1 MEKNGISKNMAAF
14 EKVFEDLDVQTADM
28 TGAISSATATSAD
41 QDAVTQLLQQM
52 QSEQAM
58 SAGLGMGEVN

>member
-14 EKVFEDLDVQTADM
+14 EKVFEDLDVQTADL

-41 QDAVTQLLQQM
+41 QDAVNQLLQQM
-52 QSEQAM
+52 QSDQAV
-58 SAGLGMGEVN
+58 SAGLGMG

>member
-14 EKVFEDLDVQTADM
+14 EKVFEDLDVQTADL

-41 QDAVTQLLQQM
+41 QDAVSQLLQQM
-52 QSEQAM
+52 QSDQAV
-58 SAGLGMGEVN
+58 SAGLGMG

>member
-14 EKVFEDLDVQTADM
+14 EKVFEDLDVQTADL

-41 QDAVTQLLQQM
+41 QDAVSQLLQQM

-58 SAGLGMGEVN
+58 SAGIGIG

>member
-1 MEKNGISKNMAAF
+1 MAAF
-14 EKVFEDLDVQTADM
+14 EKVFEDLDVQTADL

-41 QDAVTQLLQQM
+41 QDAVSQLLQQM
-52 QSEQAM
+52 QSDQAL

>member
-58 SAGLGMGEVN
+58 SAGIGMG

>member
-58 SAGLGMGEVN
+58 SAGLGMG

>member
-14 EKVFEDLDVQTADM
+14 EKVFEDLDVQTADL

-41 QDAVTQLLQQM
+41 QDAVSQLLQQM

-58 SAGLGMGEVN
+58 SAGLGMG

>member
-14 EKVFEDLDVQTADM
+14 EKVFEDLDVQTADL

-41 QDAVTQLLQQM
+41 QDAVSQLLQQM

-58 SAGLGMGEVN
+58 SAGIGMG

>member
-14 EKVFEDLDVQTADM
+14 EKVFEDLDVQTADL

-58 SAGLGMGEVN
+58 SAGLGMG